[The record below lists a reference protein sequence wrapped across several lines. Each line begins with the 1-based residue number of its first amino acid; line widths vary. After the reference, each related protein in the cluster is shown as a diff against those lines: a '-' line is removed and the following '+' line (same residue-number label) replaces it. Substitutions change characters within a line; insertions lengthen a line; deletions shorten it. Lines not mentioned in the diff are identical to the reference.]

1 MVLFPK
7 QLLSRTLN
15 PKPSSSSSSSSS
27 LLFSPLFLLLR
38 RRTLASSSSS
48 SSSSSSAMGVG
59 VGVFWDLSSKPPT
72 TTLPLRDV
80 AVRLHLA
87 ASSFGPLRLSLAFAS
102 LAPSSPPLPHPHPH
116 PQLLPPPHAASAAA
130 TSSSAP
136 SSSATSPRS
145 TRPSTPSASAASPP
159 PAAPAASAS
168 PPRSPQAR
176 QVREGRAR
184 PPRRPRGPADE
195 LRRAGVTVRA
205 VEGAPRRAIRDR
217 AVGAMDEGI
226 LACVVLVS
234 DDSGLAEVLGEAR
247 RRRLRTVVVGDE
259 AEGPLRRSADVG
271 FRWAEVVSGK
281 ARAAAPAMVGRWRDR
296 EMLKRLEWSFNED
309 EDEDEDEIE
318 SEGFEWDSEE
328 EEEEE
333 EEEGGREN
341 GRAPWWELD

>member
-1 MVLFPK
+1 MKNPC
-7 QLLSRTLN
+7 LLL
-15 PKPSSSSSSSSS
+15 
-27 LLFSPLFLLLR
+27 LLLR
-38 RRTLASSSSS
+38 HGRGRGRVLGPELEA
-48 SSSSSSAMGVG
+48 
-59 VGVFWDLSSKPPT
+59 PT

-102 LAPSSPPLPHPHPH
+102 PRSLLPSPSPSPSPSPASSPSPCRVCDRNFFVRAKLLRHFAEIHEPEHAKRLRRLASARGARRVRLAAALAPKLARFEK
-116 PQLLPPPHAASAAA
+116 AARDLGAA
-130 TSSSAP
+130 
-136 SSSATSPRS
+136 
-145 TRPSTPSASAASPP
+145 
-159 PAAPAASAS
+159 
-168 PPRSPQAR
+168 
-176 QVREGRAR
+176 
-184 PPRRPRGPADE
+184 PRGPADE
-195 LRRAGVTVRA
+195 LRRAGVTIRA

-309 EDEDEDEIE
+309 EDEIE

-333 EEEGGREN
+333 EGGREN
-341 GRAPWWELD
+341 GRPPWWELD

>member
-1 MVLFPK
+1 MGV
-7 QLLSRTLN
+7 
-15 PKPSSSSSSSSS
+15 
-27 LLFSPLFLLLR
+27 
-38 RRTLASSSSS
+38 
-48 SSSSSSAMGVG
+48 GVG

-102 LAPSSPPLPHPHPH
+102 PRSLLPSPSPSPSPSPASSPSPCRVCGRNFFVGAKLLRHFAEIHAPEHAKRLRRLASARGARRVRLAAALAPKLARFEK
-116 PQLLPPPHAASAAA
+116 AARDLRAA
-130 TSSSAP
+130 
-136 SSSATSPRS
+136 
-145 TRPSTPSASAASPP
+145 
-159 PAAPAASAS
+159 
-168 PPRSPQAR
+168 
-176 QVREGRAR
+176 
-184 PPRRPRGPADE
+184 PRGPADE

-247 RRRLRTVVVGDE
+247 RRRLRTVVVG
-259 AEGPLRRSADVG
+259 

-333 EEEGGREN
+333 EEGGREN